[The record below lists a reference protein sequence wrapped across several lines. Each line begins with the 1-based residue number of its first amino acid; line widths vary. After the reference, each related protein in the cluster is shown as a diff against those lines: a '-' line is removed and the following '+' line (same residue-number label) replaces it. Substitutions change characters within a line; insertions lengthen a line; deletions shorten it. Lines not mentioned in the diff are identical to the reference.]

1 MRLCSYIALRGV
13 TDIMKL
19 IKEAALIFAVTMAGE
34 LLYAL
39 LPLPVPAGVY
49 GLFLLLFLLLSGA
62 VKVEQIEK
70 VGNFLL
76 EIMAMLFI
84 PAMAGI
90 LDAKQLLARVA
101 APYMVIILAT
111 TAFVM
116 AVTGKAAELMIRRR
130 DKKGGAR

>member
-1 MRLCSYIALRGV
+1 
-13 TDIMKL
+13 MKL